1 MSIISSVY
9 EPLGLAAPFLL
20 LGKLINQELCRA
32 NLCWNKVIPEKIQIQ
47 WTKWENDMKQWE
59 KIAVERCYKP
69 KTFGAVVECSLH
81 HFADAVNM
89 TMDKYPS

>member
-1 MSIISSVY
+1 
-9 EPLGLAAPFLL
+9 
-20 LGKLINQELCRA
+20 
-32 NLCWNKVIPEKIQIQ
+32 
-47 WTKWENDMKQWE
+47 MKQLE

-69 KTFGAVVECSLH
+69 KTFGTVVECSLH